1 MQPVFHKAG
10 IATGRN
16 RAPITKERNVNI
28 LIPVKTARHSLENES
43 NVNSW

>member
-28 LIPVKTARHSLENES
+28 LIPVKRPSLENEL